1 MKKSAKARL
10 QMRKR
15 GTSILVLLTMLTS
28 STVPLPSN
36 ANRKTIQTPQR
47 SDHQPMRSS
56 HGMNGPVGEKGEGQV
71 EVRVLGSIPLRRV
84 PQFVFF
90 NVVSLCENHKSFVNN
105 LMSNYLVLHRDIF

>member
-56 HGMNGPVGEKGEGQV
+56 HGMNGPVGENGR
-71 EVRVLGSIPLRRV
+71 VRWRLGYLDLYHSGGFHNLCFLMWFPCVRFISHLSI
-84 PQFVFF
+84 
-90 NVVSLCENHKSFVNN
+90 
-105 LMSNYLVLHRDIF
+105 I